1 MDAKRQS
8 KYPCSP
14 RGNRAVDVQALWY
27 TQLTNAS
34 DLARYMNREEDARR
48 WNLAAERL
56 RSNFEQ
62 DFVDTVAQSIY
73 DHLNTD
79 GSGDAQ
85 FRPNAIYALEL
96 VSDPDL
102 KMQRQKKFGNV
113 WYIRGECPHSISPM
127 NSSILIMSNGIVIIK
142 MMLIIMARYGFG
154 IMVWPCSG

>member
-27 TQLTNAS
+27 PIDECL
-34 DLARYMNREEDARR
+34 DLARYMNREEDAQR
-48 WNLAAERL
+48 WNLAVERL

-62 DFVDTVAQSIY
+62 DFVDTAAQSIY

-85 FRPNAIYALEL
+85 FPSNAIYTLDL

-102 KMQRQKKFGNV
+102 
-113 WYIRGECPHSISPM
+113 E
-127 NSSILIMSNGIVIIK
+127 
-142 MMLIIMARYGFG
+142 
-154 IMVWPCSG
+154 